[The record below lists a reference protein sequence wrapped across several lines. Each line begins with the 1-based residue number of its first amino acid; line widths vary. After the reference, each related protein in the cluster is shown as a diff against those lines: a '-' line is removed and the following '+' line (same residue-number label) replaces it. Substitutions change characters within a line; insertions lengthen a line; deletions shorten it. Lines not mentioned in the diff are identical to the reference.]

1 MRLSVVLAIG
11 LVASGCKACKD
22 KHVDRPAGVTEADA
36 RELASWMSEHMT
48 HCDEDALAARI
59 DAKALASRLA
69 PATSKDAAQEA
80 AHQTCAW
87 MQGITSYSLVSIQT
101 VDGVPSP
108 IMRRLLVSPTDGQL
122 LVNYDRITLSRTE
135 PKPLTHVVDIFSFRQ
150 GLSVA
155 DVLAA
160 RTPSPDIAKAREL
173 IGAGKQDEA
182 FALVAKLPANTRRDL
197 MLRAYL
203 QARVLPTEQQKQA
216 RDELIKAFP
225 DDPAIALTLIDA
237 DFALKDYAAVHHWID
252 VLAKATGPDAYLDT
266 LHAIAHLQ
274 SGDLEKALAAS
285 DAAIKREPSLT
296 RAHEVRLD
304 ILISRKDW
312 PATLA
317 ELTEL
322 ETNHGMTFDEAKL
335 RSEPR
340 LSELVST
347 PEFAAWLATP
357 RQPAPAGSGSAAPPA
372 P

>member
-11 LVASGCKACKD
+11 LAASGCNACKD
-22 KHVDRPAGVTEADA
+22 KHVDRPATVTPADA
-36 RELASWMSEHMT
+36 RELASWLSEHMT
-48 HCDEDALAARI
+48 HCDEDTLAARI
-59 DAKALASRLA
+59 DAKALAARLA
-69 PATSKDAAQEA
+69 PATSTAPAQEA
-80 AHQTCAW
+80 AHQICAW
-87 MQGITSYSLVSIQT
+87 MQGIHSYSLVSIQT
-101 VDGVPSP
+101 VDGTPSP
-108 IMRRLLVSPTDGQL
+108 IMRRLLVSPADGQL

-135 PKPLTHVVDIFSFRQ
+135 PAPLTHIVDLFSYRQ
-150 GLSVA
+150 GLSIA

-160 RTPSPDIAKAREL
+160 RTPSPDIVKAREL

-182 FALVAKLPANTRRDL
+182 FALVAKLPPATRRDL

-203 QARVLPTEQQKQA
+203 QTRLLPPDQQKQA

-237 DFALKDYAAVHHWID
+237 DFALEDYAAAHHWID
-252 VLAKATGPDAYLDT
+252 VLAKDTGPDAYLDT
-266 LHAIAHLQ
+266 LHAIAHLK
-274 SGDLEKALAAS
+274 SGDLEKALASA
-285 DAAIKREPSLT
+285 DAAIEREPSLT

-340 LSELVST
+340 LADLVST
-347 PEFAAWLATP
+347 PEFAAWLAAPKPTP
-357 RQPAPAGSGSAAPPA
+357 PTGSGSATP
-372 P
+372 

>member
-1 MRLSVVLAIG
+1 MRLSVVLAVG
-11 LVASGCKACKD
+11 LAASGCTACKE
-22 KHVDRPAGVTEADA
+22 KHADRPAGVTEADA
-36 RELASWMSEHMT
+36 RELATWMSEHMT
-48 HCDEDALAARI
+48 HCDEDMLAARI
-59 DAKALASRLA
+59 DGKALAARLA
-69 PATSKDAAQEA
+69 PATSKDPAQEA

-87 MQGITSYSLVSIQT
+87 MQGIQSYTLVGIRT
-101 VDGVPSP
+101 VDGVPTP

-122 LVNYDRITLSRTE
+122 LVNYDRITLSRTDPA
-135 PKPLTHVVDIFSFRQ
+135 PKTHIVDLFSYRQ
-150 GLSVA
+150 GLSIA

-203 QARVLPTEQQKQA
+203 QARVLPAEQQKQA

-237 DFALKDYAAVHHWID
+237 DFALEDYAAVHHWID
-252 VLAKATGPDAYLDT
+252 VLAKDTGPDAYLDT
-266 LHAIAHLQ
+266 LHAIAYLEA
-274 SGDLEKALAAS
+274 GDLDKALAAA
-285 DAAIKREPSLT
+285 DAAIKRETTLT

-335 RSEPR
+335 RAEPR
-340 LSELVST
+340 LAELVST
-347 PEFAAWLATP
+347 PEFAAWVATP
-357 RQPAPAGSGSAAPPA
+357 RQPAPTDAEPA